1 MTNMKDF
8 KRYVKENIQNFPDV
22 IEPDFF
28 SKLLLE
34 HPKNYW
40 TTWYVLK
47 QCI

>member
-28 SKLLLE
+28 Q
-34 HPKNYW
+34 N
-40 TTWYVLK
+40 
-47 QCI
+47 CC